1 MKRAIIKLLDEVDER
16 DLVLV
21 YRIVKAYTKRR

>member
-16 DLVLV
+16 DLVLIF
-21 YRIVKAYTKRR
+21 RIVKAYAKRR